1 MARII
6 IHTRKAPVPVK
17 DSRGVTVAA
26 ICMCGLSKKYPY
38 CDGSH
43 IKTQDEEEGKI
54 YIYDAQGTR
63 IGEIP
68 EEEAKKLLGTEN
80 PRTV

>member
-1 MARII
+1 MARIV
-6 IHTRKAPVPVK
+6 IHTRKAPIPVK

-43 IKTQDEEEGKI
+43 IKTRDEEEGKI
-54 YIYDAQGTR
+54 YIYDSQGTR
-63 IGEIP
+63 IGEIL

-80 PRTV
+80 PLKV